1 MRKKT
6 TTIIE
11 ITQSHIKVLEGV
23 ISRSRPNSRRYQA
36 EKILD
41 ATPQGMAKTLS
52 RMLDKRSRRN
62 YVIAVAPRRQVML
75 RVFSLPSTKDEELKK
90 MIFLQIVRQVPYQK
104 DDIVFD
110 FVVIGKEASG
120 YTKVLTAVVRKE
132 SINQYFKIFLQ
143 AGITVNA
150 IALSSMSIANWVF
163 YAQKKKPASSV
174 FAVLHIDSVNSEI
187 CFCEKEKLLFSRF
200 INFGARDLTM
210 SQQDNLIREIEMTF
224 QTFQKENTGQIPET
238 MLVLAPEG
246 LVHEF
251 SRKIQEALKIQTT
264 IVDPALF
271 STGLKK
277 HSSVPLSEDVPCSPV
292 VALGTTIK
300 GVQKSFNLLPA
311 EVSEKRTS
319 REKKNTLVQFFIL
332 FMLCLGLLIGIF
344 FIRLERQK
352 QDFRD
357 IEQRSLALEPRVVAI
372 EKKKERIE
380 VIENYLNIG
389 PLAVD
394 ALNELYRLT
403 PEDIFFR
410 LVQINQQQQ
419 ITLQGVAD
427 QLSNVN
433 AFQNQLVNSSMFK
446 EVNLQ
451 YATQRRAFEGEI
463 TDFTITA
470 RIIQP

>member
-1 MRKKT
+1 MRKKV

-11 ITQSHIKVLEGV
+11 ITQSHIKVLEGA
-23 ISRSRPNSRRYQA
+23 ISRSRPNARRYDT
-36 EKILD
+36 EKIVD
-41 ATPQGMAKTLS
+41 VTSQGIAKTLS
-52 RMLDKRSRRN
+52 RMMDKRSRRN
-62 YVIAVAPRRQVML
+62 YTIAVAPRRQVML
-75 RVFSLPSTKDEELKK
+75 RVFSLPSTKEEELKK

-110 FVVIGKEASG
+110 FIVIGKDASG

-143 AGITVNA
+143 AGVTINA

-163 YAQKKKPASSV
+163 YAQRKKPFSSV
-174 FAVLHIDSVNSEI
+174 FAVLHVDSVNSEI
-187 CFCEKEKLLFSRF
+187 CFCEKDKLLFSRF
-200 INFGARDLTM
+200 INFGTRDLAV

-224 QTFQKENTGQIPET
+224 QTFQKENTGQNPEA
-238 MLVLAPEG
+238 MFILAPED
-246 LVHEF
+246 LARDF
-251 SRKIQEALKIQTT
+251 SGKIQEALKIQTS
-264 IVDPALF
+264 IVDPIQI
-271 STGLKK
+271 SSGLKK
-277 HSSVPLSEDVPCSPV
+277 QSGVPLSEEPPCSPV
-292 VALGTTIK
+292 VALGTTLK
-300 GVQKSFNLLPA
+300 GVQRSFNLLPV
-311 EVSEKRTS
+311 EVSEKRS
-319 REKKNTLVQFFIL
+319 YREKKNVVAQFFVL
-332 FMLCLGLLIGIF
+332 FILCLSLLTGIF
-344 FIRLERQK
+344 FMRLERQK
-352 QDFRD
+352 QAFFAL
-357 IEQRSLALEPRVVAI
+357 EKRSLTFEPRLI
-372 EKKKERIE
+372 DLEKKKERIKT
-380 VIENYLNIG
+380 IKNYLNIG
-389 PLAVD
+389 PLAIDV
-394 ALNELYRLT
+394 LNELYRLT

-419 ITLQGVAD
+419 ITMQGVAD